1 MIRFSKTVLP
11 LLLVLSILG
20 CTDRADREKT
30 KTEKTE
36 TKQTIIK
43 SVPEDKKDIKEEIA
57 VKEKAVKEENEV
69 KKEKEFIQEKTVTV
83 KGPDFLDILNASLA
97 NVAETVKPS
106 VVNISTTKTI
116 SMKDHPLGNFMD
128 DPFFKKFFGDKLHPH
143 GKKKKYKS
151 SSLGSGVIVTSDGYI
166 LTNNH
171 VVQDV
176 DEIKVVLH
184 DGKEFPG
191 KVIGSDPKSDL
202 AIIKVDA
209 KDLPAITMGSSE
221 KMKVGE
227 LVIAVGNPFSL
238 GHTIT
243 MGIVSAV
250 GRSNVGIAEYEDF
263 IQTDAAINP
272 GNSGGALVNIH
283 GELIG
288 INTAIFSTSGGYMG
302 IGFAIP
308 SDIAKTHMQSIIKH
322 GKVVRGWLGVQIQNI
337 TDELAKHF
345 DIKEDNGALVTNIL
359 TGTPAEKAGF
369 QRGDIIVEIDGKTV
383 VDTNDL
389 RNKVAATL
397 PGTEVTIKVVREG
410 KETDIPVTIGE
421 QMGDK
426 KAVEGKF
433 ENLLSGV
440 HVQEL
445 TAEIKQGLEIPDK
458 TSGVIITN
466 IEEDSPAAEL
476 LKKRDVVAEINRL
489 SIKNLS
495 EYKDVV
501 SKIADKDSVLL
512 LVFRSGGYIY
522 ITLSP

>member
-1 MIRFSKTVLP
+1 MIRFSKAVLP
-11 LLLVLSILG
+11 LLLALSILG
-20 CTDRADREKT
+20 CTDRGDREKA
-30 KTEKTE
+30 KTEKPGI
-36 TKQTIIK
+36 KQTIIK
-43 SVPEDKKDIKEEIA
+43 SVPDDKKDIKEEIA
-57 VKEKAVKEENEV
+57 VKEENEV
-69 KKEKEFIQEKTVTV
+69 TKEKEFVQEKTVTV
-83 KGPDFLDILNASLA
+83 KGPDFLDTLNASLA
-97 NVAETVKPS
+97 DIAEKVKPS
-106 VVNISTTKTI
+106 IVNISTTKTI
-116 SMKDHPLGNFMD
+116 SMKDHPLGDFMD

-143 GKKKKYKS
+143 GEKKEYKS
-151 SSLGSGVIVTSDGYI
+151 SALGSGVIVTSDGYI

-184 DGKEFPG
+184 DKKELPG
-191 KVIGSDPKSDL
+191 KVIGNDPKSDL

-209 KDLPAITMGSSE
+209 TDLPAITMGSSE

-243 MGIVSAV
+243 MGIVSAI
-250 GRSNVGIAEYEDF
+250 GRSNVGIAEYENF

-308 SDIAKTHMQSIIKH
+308 SDIAKTNMQSIIKH

-369 QRGDIIVEIDGKTV
+369 QRGDIIVEFDGKTV

-397 PGTEVTIKVVREG
+397 PDTEVNIKVIREG
-410 KETDIPVTIGE
+410 KETVIPVTIGE
-421 QMGDK
+421 QSGDNK
-426 KAVEGKF
+426 TVEGKF
-433 ENLLSGV
+433 ENMLSGV

-445 TAEIKQGLEIPDK
+445 TAEIKQGLDIPDK
-458 TSGVIITN
+458 TSGVVITN

-476 LKKRDVVAEINRL
+476 LKKRDVVAEINRQ
-489 SIKNLS
+489 SIKDLS

-522 ITLSP
+522 VTLSP

>member
-1 MIRFSKTVLP
+1 MIRLLKTVLP
-11 LLLVLSILG
+11 LLLVISILG
-20 CTDRADREKT
+20 CADRADREKAR
-30 KTEKTE
+30 TEQPE
-36 TKQTIIK
+36 TKQSIIK
-43 SVPEDKKDIKEEIA
+43 SSPKDTKD
-57 VKEKAVKEENEV
+57 VKEETAAKEKKKV
-69 KKEKEFIQEKTVTV
+69 IKEKEFTQEKTVSV
-83 KGPDFLDILNASLA
+83 KGPDFLNILNASLA
-97 NVAETVKPS
+97 DVAETVKPS

-128 DPFFKKFFGDKLHPH
+128 DPFFKKFFGDRFNHH
-143 GKKKKYKS
+143 DGMKKYKS
-151 SSLGSGVIVTSDGYI
+151 SALGSGVIVTGDGYI

-184 DGKEFPG
+184 DKKELTG
-191 KVIGSDPKSDL
+191 KVIGNDPKADL

-209 KDLPAITMGSSE
+209 KDLPAIKMGSSE
-221 KMKVGE
+221 EMKVGE
-227 LVIAVGNPFSL
+227 LVIAIGNPFSL

-308 SDIAKTHMQSIIKH
+308 SDMAKTIMQSIIEH

-337 TDELAKHF
+337 TDDLAKHF

-359 TGTPAEKAGF
+359 SGTPAEKAGLK
-369 QRGDIIVEIDGKTV
+369 RGDIIVAYDGKTIL
-383 VDTNDL
+383 DTTDL

-397 PGTEVTIKVVREG
+397 PGTEIKVKVVREG

-421 QMGDK
+421 QKSDK
-426 KAVEGKF
+426 KGLEGNF
-433 ENLLSGV
+433 DNVLSGL

-445 TAEIKQGLEIPDK
+445 TPDIKNGLEIPDK
-458 TSGVIITN
+458 TSGVIVTN
-466 IEEDSPAAEL
+466 VESDSPAAAL
-476 LKKRDVVAEINRL
+476 LKNRDIIQEINREI
-489 SIKNLS
+489 IKDLKD
-495 EYKDVV
+495 YKEVA
-501 SKIADKDSVLL
+501 SKIGDKDSVLL

-522 ITLSP
+522 VTLSP

>member
-1 MIRFSKTVLP
+1 MIGFLKKVLP

-20 CTDRADREKT
+20 CSDRAEREKAAA
-30 KTEKTE
+30 EKPG
-36 TKQTIIK
+36 TKQTIIT
-43 SVPEDKKDIKEEIA
+43 SVPTDGKDTKEETT
-57 VKEKAVKEENEV
+57 VNEKTAV
-69 KKEKEFIQEKTVTV
+69 KKEKASVQEKTVTV
-83 KGPDFLDILNASLA
+83 KGPDFLDTLNASLA
-97 NVAETVKPS
+97 DVAETVKPS

-128 DPFFKKFFGDKLHPH
+128 DPFFKKFFGDNLHPH
-143 GKKKKYKS
+143 GEKKEYKS
-151 SSLGSGVIVTSDGYI
+151 SALGSGVIVTSDGYI

-184 DGKEFPG
+184 DRKELPG
-191 KVIGSDPKSDL
+191 KVIGNDPKSDL

-227 LVIAVGNPFSL
+227 LVIAIGNPFSL
-238 GHTIT
+238 GNTIT
-243 MGIVSAV
+243 MGIVSAI
-250 GRSNVGIAEYEDF
+250 GRSNVGIAEYENF

-272 GNSGGALVNIH
+272 GNSGGALVNVH

-308 SDIAKTHMQSIIKH
+308 SDIAKTNMQSIIKH

-345 DIKEDNGALVTNIL
+345 DIKVDNGALVTDIL

-369 QRGDIIVEIDGKTV
+369 QRGDIIVEYDGKTV

-397 PGTEVTIKVVREG
+397 PDTEVKIKVMREG
-410 KETDIPVTIGE
+410 KDKDIPVTIGE
-421 QMGDK
+421 QKSAK
-426 KAVEGKF
+426 KGVAGKF
-433 ENLLSGV
+433 ENMLSGV

-445 TAEIKQGLEIPDK
+445 TPELKQSLEIPDK
-458 TSGVIITN
+458 TSGVIVTN
-466 IEEDSPAAEL
+466 LEEDSPAAEL
-476 LKKRDVVAEINRL
+476 LRKRDVIQEINRE
-489 SIKNLS
+489 SINDLDIYN
-495 EYKDVV
+495 EVV
-501 SKIADKDSVLL
+501 SKISKKDSVLL

-522 ITLSP
+522 VTLSP

>member
-1 MIRFSKTVLP
+1 MTVLLKTVLP

-20 CTDRADREKT
+20 CTDHDDREKA
-30 KTEKTE
+30 KTEKSV

-43 SVPEDKKDIKEEIA
+43 SAPEDKKDVKEEIA
-57 VKEKAVKEENEV
+57 VKDKNEV
-69 KKEKEFIQEKTVTV
+69 KEEKEFIQEKSVTV
-83 KGPDFLDILNASLA
+83 KDPDFLDTLNASLA
-97 NVAETVKPS
+97 DVAETVKPS

-116 SMKDHPLGNFMD
+116 SMKDHPLGDFMD
-128 DPFFKKFFGDKLHPH
+128 DPFFKKFFGDKLYPH
-143 GKKKKYKS
+143 GEKKQYKS
-151 SSLGSGVIVTSDGYI
+151 SALGSGVIVTSDGYI

-184 DGKEFPG
+184 NRNELPG
-191 KVIGSDPKSDL
+191 KVIGNDPKSDL

-250 GRSNVGIAEYEDF
+250 GRSNVGIAEYENF

-272 GNSGGALVNIH
+272 GNSGGALVNVH

-308 SDIAKTHMQSIIKH
+308 SDIAKTNMQSIIKH

-337 TDELAKHF
+337 TDDLAKHF
-345 DIKEDNGALVTNIL
+345 DIKEDKGALVTNIL
-359 TGTPAEKAGF
+359 SGTPAEKAGF
-369 QRGDIIVEIDGKTV
+369 QRGDIIVEFNGKTV

-397 PGTEVTIKVVREG
+397 PGTEVNIKVIREG

-421 QMGDK
+421 QTGDK
-426 KAVEGKF
+426 KSVEGKF

-466 IEEDSPAAEL
+466 IEEESPAAEL
-476 LKKRDVVAEINRL
+476 LRKRDVVAEINRQ
-489 SIKNLS
+489 SIKDLS
-495 EYKDVV
+495 EYKDLV
-501 SKIADKDSVLL
+501 SKITDKDSVLL

-522 ITLSP
+522 VTLSP